1 MPLLSSSSESGSDF
15 IPSLSL
21 MISIVP
27 PLIVI
32 RLSHAKAFFAAVI
45 DSVPLFIVMED
56 FLAPLI
62 PFFGVPITVNFP
74 DPLIVKDELALNL
87 IPAPSN
93 VSSVSSLFMSSLS
106 FISDS
111 PSKIKLTFADFPIIN
126 GPSLEFIRLI
136 EFRVIVISVF

>member
-1 MPLLSSSSESGSDF
+1 
-15 IPSLSL
+15 
-21 MISIVP
+21 
-27 PLIVI
+27 
-32 RLSHAKAFFAAVI
+32 
-45 DSVPLFIVMED
+45 MED

-106 FISDS
+106 FIYDS